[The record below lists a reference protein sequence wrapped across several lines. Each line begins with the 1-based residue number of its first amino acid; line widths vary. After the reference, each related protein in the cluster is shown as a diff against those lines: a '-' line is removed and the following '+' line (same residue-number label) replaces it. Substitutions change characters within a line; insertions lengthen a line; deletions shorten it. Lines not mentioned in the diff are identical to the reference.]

1 MPRPAAGLLRVP
13 DPRRARP
20 ADWAQLVR
28 FCCVGASG
36 YVVNLAVFAVLF
48 HGLEAHH
55 LLAAVGSFAVSWS
68 SNFVFNKF
76 WTFRRHTLPAHL
88 QALRYLAVSLVAL
101 ALGLAALEAM
111 VSAGLDAL
119 AAQAIAIALVM
130 PVNFL
135 LNRRWS
141 FR

>member
-1 MPRPAAGLLRVP
+1 M
-13 DPRRARP
+13 
-20 ADWAQLVR
+20 R

-36 YVVNLAVFAVLF
+36 YVVNLVVFALLL
-48 HGLEAHH
+48 HGANAHH
-55 LLAAVGSFAVSWS
+55 ILAALGSFAVSWS
-68 SNFVFNKF
+68 TNFVFNKY
-76 WTFRRHTLPAHL
+76 WTFKRHELPAHL

-101 ALGLAALEAM
+101 GLGLVALEGL
-111 VSAGLDAL
+111 VRAGVDAL
-119 AAQAIAIALVM
+119 PAQAIAIALAV

>member
-1 MPRPAAGLLRVP
+1 MPRPATGLLRVP

-36 YVVNLAVFAVLF
+36 YAVNLAVFALLF
-48 HGLEAHH
+48 HGAGAHH

-76 WTFRRHTLPAHL
+76 WTFKKHTLPAHL

-101 ALGLAALEAM
+101 GLGLAALETM
-111 VSAGLDAL
+111 VSAGLDPL

>member
-1 MPRPAAGLLRVP
+1 MAILRVP

-20 ADWAQLVR
+20 DDWAQLVR

-36 YVVNLAVFAVLF
+36 YVVNLAVFALLL
-48 HGLEAHH
+48 HGANAHH
-55 LLAAVGSFAVSWS
+55 ILAALGSFAVSWS
-68 SNFVFNKF
+68 TNFVFNKY
-76 WTFRRHTLPAHL
+76 WTFKRHELPAHL

-101 ALGLAALEAM
+101 GLGLIALEGL
-111 VSAGLDAL
+111 VRAGLDAL
-119 AAQAIAIALVM
+119 PSQAIAIALVV

>member
-1 MPRPAAGLLRVP
+1 M
-13 DPRRARP
+13 
-20 ADWAQLVR
+20 R

-36 YVVNLAVFAVLF
+36 YAVNLAVFAALV
-48 HGLEAHH
+48 HGLGAHH
-55 LLAAVGSFAVSWS
+55 LVAALGSFAVSWS

-101 ALGLAALEAM
+101 GLNLAALETM
-111 VSAGLDAL
+111 VSAGLDPL
-119 AAQAIAIALVM
+119 PAQALAIALVV